1 VIFFLLVC
9 QGAAKL
15 AIIIFVKGNDP
26 WVLLVSEEGRLNHL
40 TLLVLVLDLIQAR
53 PQCIGVK
60 VLFERITFSLSVLPT
75 SILPLGLERSGR
87 GRH

>member
-1 VIFFLLVC
+1 MIFFLLVC
-9 QGAAKL
+9 QGSAKL

-53 PQCIGVK
+53 PQ
-60 VLFERITFSLSVLPT
+60 
-75 SILPLGLERSGR
+75 
-87 GRH
+87 

>member
-1 VIFFLLVC
+1 M
-9 QGAAKL
+9 
-15 AIIIFVKGNDP
+15 
-26 WVLLVSEEGRLNHL
+26 LLVSEEGRLNHL

-53 PQCIGVK
+53 PKCIGVK

-87 GRH
+87 GRNGDLWC